1 MRAFSLFSG
10 IGGFDLALQRTGHE
24 LVGACEIDK
33 YARSVYARR
42 FPNVKLWQNATTIDP
57 KDIPDFDI
65 MCAGFP
71 CQAFSIAGQRSGF
84 EDTRGSLFFEIAR
97 IVKEKLPSVLLLEN
111 VRGLLNHDKGQTFAT
126 ILAVLEGMGYKNLRW
141 FILNSKDFGVPQ
153 NRERVFIVGH
163 LGNGCA
169 REVLSVRGN
178 DQETNGSQIE
188 MIKDSTDDTLYATTI
203 SSTQDHAT
211 VMTETSPALNCK
223 HEQIM
228 VYTSQVNHNMKQE
241 IQKRDNTWTLGT
253 TSQRDFGLLDG
264 TRIRRLTP
272 VECESVQGFPDGWTE
287 GHSDTQRYK
296 MCGNAVTVPVV
307 EYILRYLL

>member
-71 CQAFSIAGQRSGF
+71 CQAFSIAGQRGGF
-84 EDTRGSLFFEIAR
+84 QDTRGSLFFEIAR

-228 VYTSQVNHNMKQE
+228 VYTSRTHSKNWQRV
-241 IQKRDNTWTLGT
+241 QKRHTTWTLGT

-272 VECESVQGFPDGWTE
+272 VECERLQGFPDGWTE